1 MGIRSFFKK
10 VGKKVKKVLPYAA
23 MAAPFIPGVGTAV
36 SAGLKGISSLW
47 SAKDADT
54 NANGSW
60 DVPGG
65 GTSEPVGVTGQR
77 EQSPGFDW
85 SGAIKGAMP
94 IIQGGMQMYG
104 QSATNAA
111 NAQQAQKQMDF
122 QAQQT
127 GTSYQRGVEDMKAA
141 GLNPML
147 AYSQGGASSGGG
159 ASAIMGNEVG
169 AGASSA
175 LQSYQTMQG
184 IQNMQAEERAINART
199 ANTDMDTINKGL
211 NQPILKNVGEAG
223 KWDYQL
229 KREELNRAQLGNYL
243 TNNIMQSQIASA
255 KATAGYEQ
263 SREKSARY
271 GLSKDSAY
279 SKYYQDKGK
288 FAGGYYEP
296 ERNAV
301 QSNAA
306 SAGKAARDIKALAV
320 PWGY

>member
-1 MGIRSFFKK
+1 MGIRKFFKK
-10 VGKKVKKVLPYAA
+10 AGKALKKYALPAA
-23 MAAPFIPGVGTAV
+23 GIAAGVMGAPAI

-47 SAKDADT
+47 SAKDAGGS
-54 NANGSW
+54 NGSW
-60 DVPGG
+60 DIPGG
-65 GTSEPVGVTGQR
+65 GTSEPVGVSAQR
-77 EQSPGFDW
+77 DSAGFDW
-85 SGAIKGAMP
+85 GGMAKASIP
-94 IIQGGMQMYG
+94 LLQGGMQMYG

-111 NAQQAQKQMDF
+111 NAKQAQQQMDF
-122 QAQQT
+122 QAEQT
-127 GTSYQRGVEDMKAA
+127 GTSYQRGVADMKAA

-159 ASAIMGNEVG
+159 ASAVMGNEVG
-169 AGASSA
+169 SAASTA

-184 IQNMQAEERAINART
+184 INNMQAQERQINAQT

-211 NQPILKNVGEAG
+211 NQPILKNTGEAG
-223 KWDYQL
+223 KWDAQI
-229 KREELNRAQLGNYL
+229 RMEELNRAKLGNYL
-243 TNNIMQSQIASA
+243 TNQIMESQIASA

-263 SREKSARY
+263 SREKSAHY

-288 FAGGYYEP
+288 LAGGYYEP
-296 ERNAV
+296 EREAV
-301 QSNAA
+301 RANIH